1 MSHHSIDAEDIRD
14 WNSFHDVFSK
24 EFSFPNNYNRNMEG
38 WVQCMCDL
46 ETQGSVICIN
56 FNNINALKTKNRDIF
71 DAILKYASL
80 VNSNQISAGKG
91 KKIALSFFENELATS
106 LGRDDVKRLI
116 MLGRDKGFLFMSEI
130 MAVLPES
137 ITDRADIKSLIELI
151 KDLNIE
157 VK

>member
-1 MSHHSIDAEDIRD
+1 
-14 WNSFHDVFSK
+14 
-24 EFSFPNNYNRNMEG
+24 
-38 WVQCMCDL
+38 MCDL

-130 MAVLPES
+130 MAVLPEN